1 MVNVVSVHHMVA
13 LPASRHRQLRF
24 PPDSSH
30 SSDTSCGT
38 QRYRNCEIIT
48 CRDIYRD
55 NCDKVQVKG
64 KGSVFKR
71 IAAFLLLYDCNYGG
85 RYFIV
90 WPIDNRVSLI
100 QWYILPYTGS
110 KLLGFCLL
118 SDLVNSQDCFF
129 FHFIRTSFL
138 WRNCKTYTVFRSY
151 KFISHLLVI
160 CISGW
165 KCQ

>member
-30 SSDTSCGT
+30 SSDTSCDT

-48 CRDIYRD
+48 CRDVYRD

-90 WPIDNRVSLI
+90 WPIDNGVSLI
-100 QWYILPYTGS
+100 RWYILPYTGS
-110 KLLGFCLL
+110 KLLGFVFHPPF
-118 SDLVNSQDCFF
+118 STARIVSFF
-129 FHFIRTSFL
+129 ILAERVYFETL
-138 WRNCKTYTVFRSY
+138 QMN

-165 KCQ
+165 ECQ